1 MKTNLLIFV
10 IISFVPIIFC
20 ASGGVRAAINETM
33 ITSLLNTFKYKI
45 NSEMKNIDL
54 GSFKIW
60 FNIHGVNVWLHF
72 PDNFLSYFDIKL
84 INGGLNIK
92 TTKPMSASATG
103 KVRFKFVLFS
113 IDKKLTVRV
122 NNFRMDANIAIKS
135 ERLKDGGYRPKVEF
149 MSSPDVNADI
159 RVESGGISGMILSAL
174 ANLLISIF
182 KKKIINLGVNEGE
195 SQLMKIVNKFE
206 TEVPINKDLVLD
218 YSLID
223 PIKVYNKFIELN
235 AYGVLY
241 NKNKENTKKNK
252 NGMTFT
258 QLPSISKLEK
268 QFQLYVSEYTL
279 NSALYTYL
287 ETYYKPI
294 NFKVSSNIAELVF
307 PEFKS
312 LFNDKEATFNL
323 RYRKLPKL
331 QVTENGIFV
340 KSDSLFN
347 VTVPSRLK
355 PIFYSEVE
363 LTLGVYLN
371 VNYGP
376 SVTINI
382 KDLSAKLGTT
392 YIKDVCQNKIPNI
405 EVGFKAIE
413 NTIILLINALAKNMV
428 YDFKPI
434 MGIKFT
440 DIKLENKN
448 GYLVIYYNVS
458 K

>member
-1 MKTNLLIFV
+1 
-10 IISFVPIIFC
+10 
-20 ASGGVRAAINETM
+20 
-33 ITSLLNTFKYKI
+33 
-45 NSEMKNIDL
+45 
-54 GSFKIW
+54 
-60 FNIHGVNVWLHF
+60 
-72 PDNFLSYFDIKL
+72 
-84 INGGLNIK
+84 
-92 TTKPMSASATG
+92 
-103 KVRFKFVLFS
+103 
-113 IDKKLTVRV
+113 
-122 NNFRMDANIAIKS
+122 
-135 ERLKDGGYRPKVEF
+135 
-149 MSSPDVNADI
+149 
-159 RVESGGISGMILSAL
+159 
-174 ANLLISIF
+174 
-182 KKKIINLGVNEGE
+182 
-195 SQLMKIVNKFE
+195 MKIVNKFE
-206 TEVPINKDLVLD
+206 TEVPINKDLILD

-294 NFKVSSNIAELVF
+294 NFKVASNIATLVF

-376 SVTINI
+376 SVTVNI

-405 EVGFKAIE
+405 EVAFKAIE
-413 NTIILLINALAKNMV
+413 NTIIPLINALAKNMV

-434 MGIKFT
+434 MGIRFT